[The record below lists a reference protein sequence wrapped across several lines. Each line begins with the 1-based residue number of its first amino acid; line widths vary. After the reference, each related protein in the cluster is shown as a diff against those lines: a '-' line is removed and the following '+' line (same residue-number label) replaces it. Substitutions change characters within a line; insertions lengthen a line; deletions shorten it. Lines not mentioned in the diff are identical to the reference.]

1 MDIGGDGVVLT
12 SSHKVFFLSVCRT
25 KASRLAEENLV
36 LGQKLAALKEEGLKE
51 TEEELRSET
60 KTFLISRYFSC
71 VWFRYLKG
79 FSSVSGFRQTLQQ
92 LTEEKTATQKE
103 VESCNKQ
110 VHF

>member
-1 MDIGGDGVVLT
+1 MDIGGYGVVL
-12 SSHKVFFLSVCRT
+12 HIKVFFFCLSVCRT
-25 KASRLAEENLV
+25 KASRLAEENHV

-60 KTFLISRYFSC
+60 KSFSISRSFSC
-71 VWFRYLKG
+71 VWFRYVKR
-79 FSSVSGFRQTLQQ
+79 FSCVSGFRQTLQQ
-92 LTEEKTATQKE
+92 LSEEKTAAQKE

>member
-1 MDIGGDGVVLT
+1 MDIGGYGVVLA
-12 SSHKVFFLSVCRT
+12 SSHKVCLFCRT
-25 KASRLAEENLV
+25 EVNRLAEENHV

-60 KTFLISRYFSC
+60 MSFSISRYFSC
-71 VWFRYLKG
+71 VWFEYPMG

-92 LTEEKTATQKE
+92 LSEEKTAAQKE

-110 VHF
+110 VRF